1 MSVYG
6 HNGAFEGLGKPS
18 IRLEFE
24 TNEELVDFQR
34 RMQGN
39 DGGDNPDD
47 GGSFTP
53 GDKALDALS
62 RLATNRPY
70 LKVHTNEPDDIDDK
84 EPVTWNAQTEEFE
97 PLNGYGDKYIVT
109 DLRQRAKKEPGEVK
123 SLTKFQFS
131 KFKNAPELFEPVV
144 SVSPSLFSVYPVFKG
159 VNNDIIYF
167 GKEFSDD
174 YNADFILKDYV
185 INKSERLV
193 TLNFARYKAYSTDGV
208 SIVSVWSFSI
218 SCPVCNITTAYGSKI
233 DAYFGLIEFAEG
245 LIAVLKNAQSK
256 LRSNSKDYKT
266 LQHQIERWQN
276 AANQYADSL
285 GAPGDTYI
293 ITDTRTRAR
302 KDLEDTA
309 AFRKFDVKK
318 VEGGATSAA
327 AQSDGGVV
335 LIPIFDLNF
344 DTKNFQNREDEYSE
358 TSVNRIIDAVADGE
372 FNWAVFDP
380 ITVWRNPSDGKIYV
394 LSGHS
399 RSEAFR
405 RLTMQGAQAQGRKFD
420 KIPAKIF
427 DGTFEQ
433 ARELALNS
441 NTLSTKETDI
451 ERANYYRERRAK
463 LMERGGKPSE
473 VRKQLLELARK
484 NEGKN
489 ANRIIYLSYLT
500 PRGITYDALKNLQ
513 NAGTQDRERMT
524 VAAEWIGH
532 LRYQFPQ
539 LTEMHENE
547 LYRFLITNGH
557 YGSDVRNFAD
567 FAKRVQTAIEKNTEW
582 GNFNADKALNMERNL
597 GKSENEKRYDA
608 ELQKLKEAWIV
619 ADDTLTR
626 KLAEFKARQ
635 KKDASITDA
644 QIVAAARPYKDAA
657 LLAKGAYLAFRD
669 KRGDYL
675 RADEKQLALFG
686 RIAPAAL
693 YNNNAI
699 MDFNGMKPTYRQLP
713 DYSQFFATANNATTL
728 AGSGLN
734 DTIQLIADT
743 CRNNYQDCAK
753 IAAHLKGDCKLQ
765 SAFNLWHWMRNN
777 IKYEYDTEGK
787 EEVRTPLRTWQ
798 DRKRGVDCDCLSVF
812 AWCTLY
818 NMGYNPMFELAAFNG
833 KENYSHIY
841 LNLDGIIIDRVWY
854 IFNSRP
860 PQITKTA
867 QFGVDMTK
875 ELIGKLF

>member
-1 MSVYG
+1 MGVYG
-6 HNGAFEGLGKPS
+6 TYGAFNGLGKPS
-18 IRLEFE
+18 IKLEFE
-24 TNEELVDFQR
+24 DNESLVAFSKKMQDEEPAPVQWNEEEEMFV
-34 RMQGN
+34 
-39 DGGDNPDD
+39 
-47 GGSFTP
+47 
-53 GDKALDALS
+53 
-62 RLATNRPY
+62 
-70 LKVHTNEPDDIDDK
+70 
-84 EPVTWNAQTEEFE
+84 PVE
-97 PLNGYGDKYIVT
+97 GYGDKYIVT

-144 SVSPSLFSVYPVFKG
+144 SVSPSLFGVYPVFKG
-159 VNNDIIYF
+159 INNDIVYF
-167 GKEFSDD
+167 EKEFSDN
-174 YNADFILKDYV
+174 YNADFVLKDYV
-185 INKSERLV
+185 VNKSERLV
-193 TLNFARYKAYSTDGV
+193 ILNFARYKAYGTDGV

-218 SCPVCNITTAYGSKI
+218 SCPVCNIITAYSSKI
-233 DAYFGLIEFAEG
+233 DAYFGLIEFTEG

-266 LQHQIERWQN
+266 LQFQIERWQD
-276 AANQYADSL
+276 AANQYADGL

-327 AQSDGGVV
+327 AQSDSGVV

-380 ITVWRNPSDGKIYV
+380 ITVWHNPSDGKIYV

-405 RLTMQGAQAQGRKFD
+405 RLAMQGAQAQGRKFD

-473 VRKQLLELARK
+473 IRKQLLELARK

-608 ELQKLKEAWIV
+608 ELARLKKEWV
-619 ADDTLTR
+619 DADDTLTR
-626 KLAEFKARQ
+626 KLGEFKARQ
-635 KKDASITDA
+635 RKDNSISDA

-657 LLAKGAYLAFRD
+657 LIAKANYLAFRD
-669 KRGDYL
+669 KRGQYL
-675 RADEKQLALFG
+675 QADERQMALFG
-686 RIAPAAL
+686 KVANDAL
-693 YNNNAI
+693 YNNLDI
-699 MDFNGMKPTYRQLP
+699 LDYRGMQPTYRQLSNY
-713 DYSQFFATANNATTL
+713 DAFFKPATNKNSL
-728 AGSGLN
+728 KGWGLN
-734 DTIQLIADT
+734 DTKKLIADI
-743 CRNNYQDCAK
+743 CRNHYKECAA
-753 IAAHLKGDCKLQ
+753 IAKHLKAETKLQ
-765 SAFNLWHWMRNN
+765 SAFNLWHWLHHNVR
-777 IKYEYDTEGK
+777 YEYDREGR
-787 EEVRTPLRTWQ
+787 EEVRTPSRTWA
-798 DRKRGVDCDCLSVF
+798 DRHRGVDCDCLSVF
-812 AWCTLY
+812 AWCVLKC
-818 NMGYNPMFELAAFNG
+818 MGYNPAFELAAFRN
-833 KENYSHIY
+833 KPAYSHIY
-841 LNLDGIIIDRVWY
+841 INLDGIVVDRVWFV
-854 IFNSRP
+854 FNSRP
-860 PQITKTA
+860 PGVTKT
-867 QFGVDMTK
+867 
-875 ELIGKLF
+875 ELFKVGMLDNLGQLF

>member
-1 MSVYG
+1 MGVYG
-6 HNGAFEGLGKPS
+6 TYGAFNGLGKPS
-18 IRLEFE
+18 IKLEFE
-24 TNEELVDFQR
+24 DNEALLDFQR
-34 RMQGN
+34 RMQEGGDTP
-39 DGGDNPDD
+39 DGGGN
-47 GGSFTP
+47 FTP
-53 GDKALDALS
+53 GEQVLDRLS
-62 RLATNRPY
+62 RIATGRPY
-70 LKVHTNEPDDIDDK
+70 LKATPGSEVSNE
-84 EPVTWNAQTEEFE
+84 EPVAWNEERQEFEPLEGFFDGSNADEVYEALMEYCDLTNGEAAMLITEIEANFGGELKSVSNNAMRAIKEGRVPIPQKYKYYRNSEFHHFRFVNDNGDEFVEAVNFE
-97 PLNGYGDKYIVT
+97 PLNG
-109 DLRQRAKKEPGEVK
+109 
-123 SLTKFQFS
+123 
-131 KFKNAPELFEPVV
+131 
-144 SVSPSLFSVYPVFKG
+144 
-159 VNNDIIYF
+159 
-167 GKEFSDD
+167 
-174 YNADFILKDYV
+174 
-185 INKSERLV
+185 
-193 TLNFARYKAYSTDGV
+193 
-208 SIVSVWSFSI
+208 
-218 SCPVCNITTAYGSKI
+218 
-233 DAYFGLIEFAEG
+233 
-245 LIAVLKNAQSK
+245 
-256 LRSNSKDYKT
+256 
-266 LQHQIERWQN
+266 
-276 AANQYADSL
+276 L

-608 ELQKLKEAWIV
+608 ELARLKKEWAD

-626 KLAEFKARQ
+626 KLGEFKARQ
-635 KKDASITDA
+635 RKDNSISDA

-657 LLAKGAYLAFRD
+657 LIAKANYLAFKD
-669 KRGDYL
+669 KRGQYL
-675 RADEKQLALFG
+675 QADERQMALFG
-686 RIAPAAL
+686 KVANDAL
-693 YNNNAI
+693 YNNLEI
-699 MDFNGMKPTYRQLP
+699 LDFRGMQPTYRQLSNY
-713 DYSQFFATANNATTL
+713 DVFFKPAANKNSL
-728 AGSGLN
+728 KGWGLN
-734 DTIQLIADT
+734 DTKKLIADI
-743 CRNNYQDCAK
+743 CRNHYKECAA
-753 IAAHLKGDCKLQ
+753 IAKHLKAETKLQ
-765 SAFNLWHWMRNN
+765 SAFNLWHWLHHN
-777 IKYEYDTEGK
+777 IRYEYDREGR
-787 EEVRTPLRTWQ
+787 EEVRTPARTWQ
-798 DRKRGVDCDCLSVF
+798 DRHRGVDCDCLSVF
-812 AWCTLY
+812 VWCVLKC
-818 NMGYNPMFELAAFNG
+818 MGYNPAFELAAFRN
-833 KENYSHIY
+833 KPAYSHIY
-841 LNLDGIIIDRVWY
+841 INLDGIVIDRVWY
-854 IFNSRP
+854 VFNSRP
-860 PQITKTA
+860 PFITKT
-867 QFGVDMTK
+867 
-875 ELIGKLF
+875 ELFRVGMLDNLGQLF

>member
-24 TNEELVDFQR
+24 TNEELVNFQR

-70 LKVHTNEPDDIDDK
+70 LKVHTNEADDIDDE

-97 PLNGYGDKYIVT
+97 PLEGYGDKYIVT

-123 SLTKFQFS
+123 NLTKFQFS

-144 SVSPSLFSVYPVFKG
+144 SVSPTLFSVYPVYKG
-159 VNNDIIYF
+159 VNNGIIYF

-276 AANQYADSL
+276 AANKYTDTNEL

-293 ITDTRTRAR
+293 ITDTRERSK
-302 KDLEDTA
+302 KDLDEIKSLQRYKIEPYNADTMI
-309 AFRKFDVKK
+309 VN
-318 VEGGATSAA
+318 EN
-327 AQSDGGVV
+327 GVIMFPV
-335 LIPIFDLNF
+335 SELRF
-344 DTKNFQNREDEYSE
+344 DTKSFQNRENEFSE
-358 TSVNRIIDAVADGE
+358 ASVNRIIDAVTFGE
-372 FNWAVFDP
+372 FNWAIFDP
-380 ITVWRNPSDGKIYV
+380 ITIWKNPADGKYYV

-405 RLTMQGAQAQGRKFD
+405 RLAADGATADGRNFE

-427 DGTFEQ
+427 NGTFEQ
-433 ARELALNS
+433 AKELALNS
-441 NTLSTKETDI
+441 NTLSTKETDL
-451 ERANYYRERRAK
+451 ERANYYRERRNKLQSTGAK
-463 LMERGGKPSE
+463 VGETKKR
-473 VRKQLLELARK
+473 LLELARK

-489 ANRIIYLSYLT
+489 ATKIIYLSYLN
-500 PRGITYDALKNLQ
+500 PRGVVVDAVTATSDGASVDKN
-513 NAGTQDRERMT
+513 R
-524 VAAEWIGH
+524 VAVMAEWVGH
-532 LRYQFPQ
+532 LRYDFPQ
-539 LTEMHENE
+539 LTDAHEVE
-547 LYRFLITNGH
+547 LFEFLKNGH
-557 YGSDVRNFAD
+557 YGVDVKNFND
-567 FAKRVQTAIEKNTEW
+567 FAKRVQTAIEKHTEW
-582 GNFNADKALNMERNL
+582 GNFDAAKSLNLEKNL

-686 RIAPAAL
+686 RTAPAAL

-713 DYSQFFATANNATTL
+713 DYSQFFATANNSTTL

-743 CRNNYQDCAK
+743 CRRNYKDCAK

-833 KENYSHIY
+833 KDNYSHIY

-875 ELIGKLF
+875 ELIEKLF

>member
-1 MSVYG
+1 MGVYG
-6 HNGAFEGLGKPS
+6 TYGAFNGLGKPS
-18 IRLEFE
+18 IKLEFE
-24 TNEELVDFQR
+24 DNEALLDFQR
-34 RMQGN
+34 RMQE
-39 DGGDNPDD
+39 GGDNPDGDTPD
-47 GGSFTP
+47 GGGNFTQ
-53 GDKALDALS
+53 GEQVLDRLS
-62 RLATNRPY
+62 RIATGRPY
-70 LKVHTNEPDDIDDK
+70 LKATPGGEMTSNE
-84 EPVTWNAQTEEFE
+84 EPVVWNEEKGEFE
-97 PLNGYGDKYIVT
+97 PLEGLEDDEVIESEILLKNLKKDIINNIKKLRKSHGQQFNEILAELKESIIKLKILVTGFKYNKLSPMWSPMPQRTQWEHLQGDDFVKM
-109 DLRQRAKKEPGEVK
+109 AVK
-123 SLTKFQFS
+123 SYRSEFDRYKDLYE
-131 KFKNAPELFEPVV
+131 A
-144 SVSPSLFSVYPVFKG
+144 
-159 VNNDIIYF
+159 F
-167 GKEFSDD
+167 GK
-174 YNADFILKDYV
+174 K
-185 INKSERLV
+185 K
-193 TLNFARYKAYSTDGV
+193 NFDWHG
-208 SIVSVWSFSI
+208 
-218 SCPVCNITTAYGSKI
+218 
-233 DAYFGLIEFAEG
+233 
-245 LIAVLKNAQSK
+245 
-256 LRSNSKDYKT
+256 
-266 LQHQIERWQN
+266 
-276 AANQYADSL
+276 L
-285 GAPGDTYI
+285 GAPGDVYM

-302 KDLEDTA
+302 KDLENTA

-327 AQSDGGVV
+327 PQSDGGVV

-380 ITVWRNPSDGKIYV
+380 ITVWRNPSNGKIYV

-608 ELQKLKEAWIV
+608 ELARLKKEWV
-619 ADDTLTR
+619 DADDTLTR
-626 KLAEFKARQ
+626 KLGEFKARQ
-635 KKDASITDA
+635 RKDNSISDA

-657 LLAKGAYLAFRD
+657 LIAKANYLAFRD
-669 KRGDYL
+669 KRGQYL
-675 RADEKQLALFG
+675 QADERQMALFG
-686 RIAPAAL
+686 KVANDAL
-693 YNNNAI
+693 YNNLEI
-699 MDFNGMKPTYRQLP
+699 LDYRGMQPTYRQLSNY
-713 DYSQFFATANNATTL
+713 DAFFKPAANKNSL
-728 AGSGLN
+728 KGWGLN
-734 DTIQLIADT
+734 
-743 CRNNYQDCAK
+743 Y
-753 IAAHLKGDCKLQ
+753 
-765 SAFNLWHWMRNN
+765 
-777 IKYEYDTEGK
+777 
-787 EEVRTPLRTWQ
+787 
-798 DRKRGVDCDCLSVF
+798 
-812 AWCTLY
+812 
-818 NMGYNPMFELAAFNG
+818 
-833 KENYSHIY
+833 
-841 LNLDGIIIDRVWY
+841 
-854 IFNSRP
+854 
-860 PQITKTA
+860 
-867 QFGVDMTK
+867 
-875 ELIGKLF
+875 

>member
-1 MSVYG
+1 MGVYG
-6 HNGAFEGLGKPS
+6 NIGAFNGLGKPS
-18 IRLEFE
+18 IKLEFE
-24 TNEELVDFQR
+24 DNEALVAFSKKMQEDEPAPVQWNEEEEMFTPVEGVRLSEKDFFDALEYNAEPYVYRDFNEQNIISVFGHPKHRKDSFGNVKYAFEINTPLKGSESKVYIWKDMNHALFNNSTKEDRSRFWTMIKPTIERPAIVFEKGGKNHFVKCFESGDGRKVHFTFIPALVNEKNIKTFIVRGKRTQDEIYKIY
-34 RMQGN
+34 N
-39 DGGDNPDD
+39 DKKG
-47 GGSFTP
+47 GGS
-53 GDKALDALS
+53 
-62 RLATNRPY
+62 
-70 LKVHTNEPDDIDDK
+70 
-84 EPVTWNAQTEEFE
+84 
-97 PLNGYGDKYIVT
+97 
-109 DLRQRAKKEPGEVK
+109 
-123 SLTKFQFS
+123 
-131 KFKNAPELFEPVV
+131 
-144 SVSPSLFSVYPVFKG
+144 
-159 VNNDIIYF
+159 
-167 GKEFSDD
+167 
-174 YNADFILKDYV
+174 
-185 INKSERLV
+185 
-193 TLNFARYKAYSTDGV
+193 
-208 SIVSVWSFSI
+208 
-218 SCPVCNITTAYGSKI
+218 
-233 DAYFGLIEFAEG
+233 
-245 LIAVLKNAQSK
+245 VLKYLVGSNATINGADWLSEPI
-256 LRSNSKDYKT
+256 LFVECR
-266 LQHQIERWQN
+266 L
-276 AANQYADSL
+276 YADKDNSNISDRQTFSEKNSL

-318 VEGGATSAA
+318 VEGGMTSAA

-358 TSVNRIIDAVADGE
+358 TSVDRIIDAVADGE

-380 ITVWRNPSDGKIYV
+380 ITVWHNPSDGKIYV

-489 ANRIIYLSYLT
+489 ANRIIYLSHLT
-500 PRGITYDALKNLQ
+500 PRGITHDALKNLQ
-513 NAGTQDRERMT
+513 NSGTQDRERMT

-557 YGSDVRNFAD
+557 YGADVRNFAD
-567 FAKRVQTAIEKNTEW
+567 FAKRVQTAIEKNTKW

-608 ELQKLKEAWIV
+608 ELARLKKEWQD

-626 KLAEFKARQ
+626 KLGEFKARQ
-635 KKDASITDA
+635 RKDNSISDA

-657 LLAKGAYLAFRD
+657 LIAKANYLAFRD
-669 KRGDYL
+669 KRGQYL
-675 RADEKQLALFG
+675 QADDRQMALFG
-686 RIAPAAL
+686 KTANNAL
-693 YNNNAI
+693 YNNLDI
-699 MDFNGMKPTYRQLP
+699 LDCRGMKPTYKQLP
-713 DYSQFFATANNATTL
+713 NYDAFFKPAANKISL
-728 AGSGLN
+728 RGWGLN
-734 DTIQLIADT
+734 DTKKLIADI
-743 CRNNYQDCAK
+743 CRTNYKECAA
-753 IAAHLKGDCKLQ
+753 IARHLKADTKLQ
-765 SAFNLWHWMRNN
+765 SAFNLWHWLHHN
-777 IKYEYDTEGK
+777 IRYEYDREGR
-787 EEVRTPLRTWQ
+787 EEVRTPARVWA
-798 DRKRGVDCDCLSVF
+798 DRHRGVDCDCLSVF
-812 AWCTLY
+812 AWCVLKC
-818 NMGYNPMFELAAFNG
+818 MGYNPAFELAAFRN
-833 KENYSHIY
+833 KPAYSHIY
-841 LNLDGIIIDRVWY
+841 INLDGIVVDRVWY
-854 IFNSRP
+854 VFNSRP
-860 PQITKTA
+860 PFITKT
-867 QFGVDMTK
+867 
-875 ELIGKLF
+875 ELFKVGMLDNLGQLF

>member
-1 MSVYG
+1 MGVYG
-6 HNGAFEGLGKPS
+6 NIHGAFNGLGKPS
-18 IRLEFE
+18 IKLEFDD
-24 TNEELVDFQR
+24 NESLVAFSKK
-34 RMQGN
+34 MQ
-39 DGGDNPDD
+39 DEEPAPVQW
-47 GGSFTP
+47 STEEEMFTP
-53 GDKALDALS
+53 VEGVKVVDEKNI
-62 RLATNRPY
+62 TEY
-70 LKVHTNEPDDIDDK
+70 LTSNP
-84 EPVTWNAQTEEFE
+84 
-97 PLNGYGDKYIVT
+97 
-109 DLRQRAKKEPGEVK
+109 
-123 SLTKFQFS
+123 
-131 KFKNAPELFEPVV
+131 
-144 SVSPSLFSVYPVFKG
+144 
-159 VNNDIIYF
+159 
-167 GKEFSDD
+167 
-174 YNADFILKDYV
+174 ADFIPPEDFNEASFKNVLTIHNTTGKRKTYIVETPLARPYKWIVLRDYQLEDKLKEKNSNWQDRTIFKALIKPTLENPRMAILDDKGLVFVKPFTNYDGKPILFCVTLAFDTYNYVSSCHPKKLKDIIKKANSGNVLYPYGWEESRTAPSFNATV
-185 INKSERLV
+185 RTNKPFKVVEICLPFSGKDI
-193 TLNFARYKAYSTDGV
+193 LN
-208 SIVSVWSFSI
+208 I
-218 SCPVCNITTAYGSKI
+218 SN
-233 DAYFGLIEFAEG
+233 
-245 LIAVLKNAQSK
+245 
-256 LRSNSKDYKT
+256 
-266 LQHQIERWQN
+266 
-276 AANQYADSL
+276 NQTFNEKSL

-309 AFRKFDVKK
+309 VFRKFDVKK

-463 LMERGGKPSE
+463 LMERGGKQSE
-473 VRKQLLELARK
+473 IRKQLLELARK

-608 ELQKLKEAWIV
+608 ELARLKKEWV
-619 ADDTLTR
+619 DADDTLTR
-626 KLAEFKARQ
+626 KLGEFKARQ
-635 KKDASITDA
+635 RKDNSISDA

-657 LLAKGAYLAFRD
+657 LIAKANYLAFRD
-669 KRGDYL
+669 KRGQYL
-675 RADEKQLALFG
+675 QADERQMALFG
-686 RIAPAAL
+686 KVANDAL
-693 YNNNAI
+693 YNNLDI
-699 MDFNGMKPTYRQLP
+699 LDYRGMKPTYRQLP
-713 DYSQFFATANNATTL
+713 NYDAFFKPAANKNSL
-728 AGSGLN
+728 KGWGLN
-734 DTIQLIADT
+734 DTKKLIADI
-743 CRNNYQDCAK
+743 CRNHYKECAA
-753 IAAHLKGDCKLQ
+753 IAKHLKAETKLQ
-765 SAFNLWHWMRNN
+765 SAFNLWHWLHHNVR
-777 IKYEYDTEGK
+777 YEYDREGR
-787 EEVRTPLRTWQ
+787 EEVRTPARVWQ
-798 DRKRGVDCDCLSVF
+798 DRHRGVDCDCLSVF
-812 AWCTLY
+812 VWCVLKC
-818 NMGYNPMFELAAFNG
+818 MGYNPAFELAAFKG
-833 KENYSHIY
+833 KPAYSHIY
-841 LNLDGIIIDRVWY
+841 INLDGIVVDRVWY
-854 IFNSRP
+854 VFNSRP
-860 PQITKTA
+860 PGVTKT
-867 QFGVDMTK
+867 
-875 ELIGKLF
+875 ELFRVGMLDNLGQLF

>member
-1 MSVYG
+1 MGIYG
-6 HNGAFEGLGKPS
+6 TYGAFNGLGKPS
-18 IRLEFE
+18 IKLEFE
-24 TNEELVDFQR
+24 DNESLVAFSKKMQDEEPAPVQWNEEEEMFV
-34 RMQGN
+34 
-39 DGGDNPDD
+39 
-47 GGSFTP
+47 
-53 GDKALDALS
+53 
-62 RLATNRPY
+62 
-70 LKVHTNEPDDIDDK
+70 
-84 EPVTWNAQTEEFE
+84 PVEGTELGFDVMRFYEINAVPFINL
-97 PLNGYGDKYIVT
+97 PLNDANIIREFGTPEQTIIDGKIEDVYYIETPIGRITLPSVQFGKLHK
-109 DLRQRAKKEPGEVK
+109 DRKRVECLGLVK
-123 SLTKFQFS
+123 STLTNPLTIKTDDWKSYIFQKSFNKRGDIVIFNCIIS
-131 KFKNAPELFEPVV
+131 DFK
-144 SVSPSLFSVYPVFKG
+144 
-159 VNNDIIYF
+159 DI
-167 GKEFSDD
+167 
-174 YNADFILKDYV
+174 
-185 INKSERLV
+185 R
-193 TLNFARYKAYSTDGV
+193 DGV
-208 SIVSVWSFSI
+208 KSMYPPTQKERKTGGYYLWINPQTNQNRLNSLNGFGGNTPSSV
-218 SCPVCNITTAYGSKI
+218 
-233 DAYFGLIEFAEG
+233 EFVEFP
-245 LIAVLKNAQSK
+245 L
-256 LRSNSKDYKT
+256 
-266 LQHQIERWQN
+266 
-276 AANQYADSL
+276 YADITDFDKKCFKKVKKNNGL

-473 VRKQLLELARK
+473 IRKQLLELARK

-608 ELQKLKEAWIV
+608 ELARLKKEWV
-619 ADDTLTR
+619 DADDTLTR
-626 KLAEFKARQ
+626 KLGEFKARQ
-635 KKDASITDA
+635 RKDNSISDA

-657 LLAKGAYLAFRD
+657 LIAKANYLAFRD
-669 KRGDYL
+669 KRGQYL
-675 RADEKQLALFG
+675 QADERQMALFG
-686 RIAPAAL
+686 KVANDAL
-693 YNNNAI
+693 YNNLEI
-699 MDFNGMKPTYRQLP
+699 LDYRGMQPTYRQLP
-713 DYSQFFATANNATTL
+713 NYDAFFKPAANKNSL
-728 AGSGLN
+728 KGWGLN
-734 DTIQLIADT
+734 DTKKLIADI
-743 CRNNYQDCAK
+743 CRNHYKECAA
-753 IAAHLKGDCKLQ
+753 IAKHLKADTKLQ
-765 SAFNLWHWMRNN
+765 SAFNLWHWLHHN
-777 IKYEYDTEGK
+777 IRYEYDREGR
-787 EEVRTPLRTWQ
+787 EEVRTPSRVWA
-798 DRKRGVDCDCLSVF
+798 DRHRGVDCDCLSVF
-812 AWCTLY
+812 AWCVLKC
-818 NMGYNPMFELAAFNG
+818 MGYNPAFELAAFRN
-833 KENYSHIY
+833 KPAYSHIY
-841 LNLDGIIIDRVWY
+841 INLDGIVVDRVWY
-854 IFNSRP
+854 VFNSRP
-860 PQITKTA
+860 PGVTKT
-867 QFGVDMTK
+867 
-875 ELIGKLF
+875 ELFRVGMLDNLGQLF